1 MLMLQLITAPNLDL
15 VQDVQVQTFAV
26 EYSSQHISC
35 PKCCTDNISLNAPN
49 FIFSNSEGVNKFTF
63 PPITGWEMGALA
75 LFFKTAGHFP
85 RAVVFDH
92 IPGFK
97 VVSASTRERI
107 SLEFHADSKLLN
119 FMGINDSL
127 SWLKT
132 ILDASQLEELAELI
146 LASAAN
152 CK

>member
-1 MLMLQLITAPNLDL
+1 MLQLIAAPNLDL
-15 VQDVQVQTFAV
+15 LQDVQVQTFAV

-85 RAVVFDH
+85 RAFVIDH

-97 VVSASTRERI
+97 VVSASTREGAWA
-107 SLEFHADSKLLN
+107 L
-119 FMGINDSL
+119 
-127 SWLKT
+127 
-132 ILDASQLEELAELI
+132 
-146 LASAAN
+146 
-152 CK
+152 

>member
-1 MLMLQLITAPNLDL
+1 MLQLITAPNLDL
-15 VQDVQVQTFAV
+15 LQDVQVQIFTV

-35 PKCCTDNISLNAPN
+35 PKCCTDNICLNAPN

-97 VVSASTRERI
+97 VISAATGEEDV
-107 SLEFHADSKLLN
+107 SLEFYADSKLLN

-127 SWLKT
+127 SWLT
-132 ILDASQLEELAELI
+132 ISLRANQLEEIAESI
-146 LASAAN
+146 LDSAAN